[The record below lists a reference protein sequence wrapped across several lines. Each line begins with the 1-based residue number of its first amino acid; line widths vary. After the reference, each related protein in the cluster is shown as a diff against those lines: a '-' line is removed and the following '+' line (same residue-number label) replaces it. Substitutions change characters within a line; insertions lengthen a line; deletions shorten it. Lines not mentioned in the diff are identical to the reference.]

1 MKATRESQGRDEQV
15 NPTDLAGDPDPGF
28 AEVDLQLA
36 ARRRLVPNR
45 RPRLRSQFAPPAD
58 HSPLDVPE
66 ADDDAMLGCKLL
78 ADDIRVSVMAK
89 KPVAQ
94 PGIQPIER

>member
-1 MKATRESQGRDEQV
+1 MV
-15 NPTDLAGDPDPGF
+15 
-28 AEVDLQLA
+28 
-36 ARRRLVPNR
+36 
-45 RPRLRSQFAPPAD
+45 
-58 HSPLDVPE
+58 
-66 ADDDAMLGCKLL
+66 GCKLL